1 MVSEEPG
8 FFDGETDYGY
18 DEYYNMETDI
28 HKDIYRI
35 SQKINIFLQFLT
47 ISTNIFHLI
56 VLLQK
61 ELRSGAIYILMTGI
75 CFCDVINFL
84 LDFYNVGIERVWW
97 SNPFSFIATCLDFKY
112 MYVSPFHYSIQQ
124 IIRITRPTATWLA
137 ILMALIRTLSVMFPM
152 SNWIQNITKSR
163 NVVFMIFG
171 VFGFWTVFYSW
182 SLVLH
187 RVVWYPDVLNKE
199 CYFYKE
205 HKKIKKNILVI
216 PSEYGELQ
224 FKQDSWDPFVKFIPT
239 ILYPI
244 LTIALLFQLRAIKKK
259 RENVQKNSLSDRS
272 DKTTKLILAMTVC
285 LMLSEGLSGLVGLL
299 IQIKTAKLADPS
311 GDFTEE
317 EVEWVALLGTALFIC
332 KNLVTFNAS
341 THPFFCFIMSS
352 QYRDTVKA
360 MFCRAKKKKFTT
372 IKVSSASVSSE
383 SNKTKSY

>member
-1 MVSEEPG
+1 
-8 FFDGETDYGY
+8 
-18 DEYYNMETDI
+18 YNMETDI

-199 CYFYKE
+199 CFYYNRDKQSYQRYA
-205 HKKIKKNILVI
+205 LVMDKTRFTFLFS
-216 PSEYGELQ
+216 SESLE
-224 FKQDSWDPFVKFIPT
+224 PIVRFIPT
-239 ILYPI
+239 ICYPI
-244 LTIALLFQLRAIKKK
+244 LTIALIFQLRSIKKK

-285 LMLSEGLSGLVGLL
+285 FMLSEGLCGLDGIIIPILNKK
-299 IQIKTAKLADPS
+299 IQKKYSEDLADWIK
-311 GDFTEE
+311 F
-317 EVEWVALLGTALFIC
+317 LLSSQYIIISLRCFNSISHLFVC
-332 KNLVTFNAS
+332 YS
-341 THPFFCFIMSS
+341 MSS
-352 QYRDTVKA
+352 QYRNTFKYVFFLQRKAEIKIIPVK
-360 MFCRAKKKKFTT
+360 
-372 IKVSSASVSSE
+372 SV
-383 SNKTKSY
+383 N